1 MALFT
6 TVSLF
11 SKRSSAFVAR
21 VAPRRQL
28 STKSTATMAST
39 TRDNEQL
46 VQDMLYRIRQVN
58 HMPEEVRSSLID
70 FQVEGV
76 KLGKVRHY
84 EATRIV
90 R

>member
-1 MALFT
+1 
-6 TVSLF
+6 
-11 SKRSSAFVAR
+11 
-21 VAPRRQL
+21 
-28 STKSTATMAST
+28 MAST